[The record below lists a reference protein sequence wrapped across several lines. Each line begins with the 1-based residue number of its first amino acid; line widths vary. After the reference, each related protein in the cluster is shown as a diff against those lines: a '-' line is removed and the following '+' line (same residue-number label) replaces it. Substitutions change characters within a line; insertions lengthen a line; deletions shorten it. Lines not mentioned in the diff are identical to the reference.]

1 MQVGRSLYLLG
12 KHKAANDV
20 YEEAHR
26 IGTSSLVSFDRDAP
40 TGGFVWQPLFASTPA
55 VPQATGEE
63 AAAVSQALRVEEILS
78 GRVWGGAAGA
88 DDWEIWHNKGLCNMY
103 LRQYDT
109 AADQFRRANAIQR
122 HDATFMQLGKV
133 RSPR

>member
-1 MQVGRSLYLLG
+1 MC
-12 KHKAANDV
+12 
-20 YEEAHR
+20 
-26 IGTSSLVSFDRDAP
+26 
-40 TGGFVWQPLFASTPA
+40 
-55 VPQATGEE
+55 
-63 AAAVSQALRVEEILS
+63 
-78 GRVWGGAAGA
+78 AGA

-133 RSPR
+133 RSRA